1 MSDCT
6 SKLFRF
12 IPCCAPSNCFISAGL
27 SQLVRF
33 LIVKLIYLDLT
44 WVLYLWLIILSV
56 TGDVLIDNETLLVTN
71 FVNFKIK
78 PVQSFGCAH
87 RNSVHTCIHRGEC
100 LYLYDYLRLYCFLE
114 KKCFVPSAGF
124 VQSQWKKAMKKSLS
138 RALRNEVDR
147 DDSGLKTSQSMST
160 DKGA

>member
-100 LYLYDYLRLYCFLE
+100 SYLYDYLLFLR
-114 KKCFVPSAGF
+114 KKVFRSIRWVCAESMEESHVEIAVACTAQRGG
-124 VQSQWKKAMKKSLS
+124 QRRQ
-138 RALRNEVDR
+138 RAEDIAVHVHR
-147 DDSGLKTSQSMST
+147 
-160 DKGA
+160 

>member
-1 MSDCT
+1 
-6 SKLFRF
+6 
-12 IPCCAPSNCFISAGL
+12 
-27 SQLVRF
+27 
-33 LIVKLIYLDLT
+33 
-44 WVLYLWLIILSV
+44 
-56 TGDVLIDNETLLVTN
+56 VLIEIVYIRVFIGVSARTYMT
-71 FVNFKIK
+71 
-78 PVQSFGCAH
+78 
-87 RNSVHTCIHRGEC
+87 T
-100 LYLYDYLRLYCFLE
+100 YCFLE

>member
-1 MSDCT
+1 
-6 SKLFRF
+6 L
-12 IPCCAPSNCFISAGL
+12 
-27 SQLVRF
+27 
-33 LIVKLIYLDLT
+33 
-44 WVLYLWLIILSV
+44 
-56 TGDVLIDNETLLVTN
+56 DVLIEIVYIRVFIGVSARTYMT
-71 FVNFKIK
+71 
-78 PVQSFGCAH
+78 
-87 RNSVHTCIHRGEC
+87 
-100 LYLYDYLRLYCFLE
+100 DYLRLYCFLE